1 MIRKI
6 TVSNTTYISPLR
18 MDGPIVTP
26 LGVPENIVYDMVR
39 KGYKVYDHTFGS
51 PILLSYYNMR
61 NPAES
66 KKFTKKI
73 SDQVRAQEAVKRVN
87 EIIKEEKELATANS
101 AITIDAKDT
110 VVDLGTVVTF
120 DGANS
125 VEIVTAPDEE
135 SISPI
140 LKVDTPVEVDPDAKY
155 THSEDEFYTN
165 PKEVSTEELVEND
178 ESVSEE
184 EASTQEVQSEQ
195 NPQRNKK
202 KKRRH

>member
-51 PILLSYYNMR
+51 PILLTYYNMR

-66 KKFTKKI
+66 MKFTKKI

-110 VVDLGTVVTF
+110 VIDLGTTVTF

-125 VEIVTAPDEE
+125 VEIVTAPDDQ

-140 LKVDTPVEVDPDAKY
+140 LKVDTPVEINPDP
-155 THSEDEFYTN
+155 EPE
-165 PKEVSTEELVEND
+165 EESTEELVEND

>member
-51 PILLSYYNMR
+51 PILLTYYNMR

-66 KKFTKKI
+66 MKFTKKI

-140 LKVDTPVEVDPDAKY
+140 LKVDTPVEINPDAKY

-165 PKEVSTEELVEND
+165 PEEVSTEELVEND

>member
-1 MIRKI
+1 
-6 TVSNTTYISPLR
+6 

-125 VEIVTAPDEE
+125 VEIVTDPDEQ

-140 LKVDTPVEVDPDAKY
+140 LKVDTPVEIDPDP
-155 THSEDEFYTN
+155 EPE
-165 PKEVSTEELVEND
+165 EESTEELVENI

-184 EASTQEVQSEQ
+184 EQASTQEVQSEQ

>member
-1 MIRKI
+1 
-6 TVSNTTYISPLR
+6 

-87 EIIKEEKELATANS
+87 EIIKDEKELATATS
-101 AITIDAKDT
+101 AITIGAKDI
-110 VVDLGTVVTF
+110 VVDLGTTVTF

-125 VEIVTAPDEE
+125 VEIVTDPDEP

-140 LKVDTPVEVDPDAKY
+140 LKVDTPVEIDPDPKY

-165 PKEVSTEELVEND
+165 PKEVSTGELVEDD
-178 ESVSEE
+178 ESASEE
-184 EASTQEVQSEQ
+184 EQASTQEVQSEQ

>member
-51 PILLSYYNMR
+51 PILLTYYNMR

-66 KKFTKKI
+66 MKFTKKI

-140 LKVDTPVEVDPDAKY
+140 LKVDTPVEINPDP
-155 THSEDEFYTN
+155 EPE
-165 PKEVSTEELVEND
+165 EESTEELVEND

>member
-140 LKVDTPVEVDPDAKY
+140 LKADTPVEINPDP
-155 THSEDEFYTN
+155 EPE
-165 PKEVSTEELVEND
+165 EESTEELVEDN

>member
-66 KKFTKKI
+66 KKFNKKI

-87 EIIKEEKELATANS
+87 EIIKEEKELATATS
-101 AITIDAKDT
+101 AITIGAKDI
-110 VVDLGTVVTF
+110 VVDLGTTVTF

-125 VEIVTAPDEE
+125 VEIVTDPDEP

-140 LKVDTPVEVDPDAKY
+140 LKVDTPVEIDPDP
-155 THSEDEFYTN
+155 EPE
-165 PKEVSTEELVEND
+165 EESTEEVVENT

-184 EASTQEVQSEQ
+184 EEQASTQEVQSEQ

>member
-51 PILLSYYNMR
+51 PILLTYYNMR

-140 LKVDTPVEVDPDAKY
+140 LKVDTPVEINPDP
-155 THSEDEFYTN
+155 EPE
-165 PKEVSTEELVEND
+165 EESTEELVEND

>member
-51 PILLSYYNMR
+51 PILLTYYNMR

-66 KKFTKKI
+66 MKFTKKI

-140 LKVDTPVEVDPDAKY
+140 LKVDTPVEINPDP
-155 THSEDEFYTN
+155 EPE
-165 PKEVSTEELVEND
+165 EESTEELVEND
-178 ESVSEE
+178 ESVPEE
-184 EASTQEVQSEQ
+184 EQASTQEVQSEQ

>member
-66 KKFTKKI
+66 KKFNKKI

-87 EIIKEEKELATANS
+87 EIIKEEKELATATS
-101 AITIDAKDT
+101 AITIGAKDI
-110 VVDLGTVVTF
+110 VVDLGTTVTF

-125 VEIVTAPDEE
+125 VEIVTDPDEP
-135 SISPI
+135 SVSPI
-140 LKVDTPVEVDPDAKY
+140 LKVDTPVEIDPDP
-155 THSEDEFYTN
+155 EPE
-165 PKEVSTEELVEND
+165 EESTEEVVENT
-178 ESVSEE
+178 ESVPEE
-184 EASTQEVQSEQ
+184 EQASTREVQSEQ